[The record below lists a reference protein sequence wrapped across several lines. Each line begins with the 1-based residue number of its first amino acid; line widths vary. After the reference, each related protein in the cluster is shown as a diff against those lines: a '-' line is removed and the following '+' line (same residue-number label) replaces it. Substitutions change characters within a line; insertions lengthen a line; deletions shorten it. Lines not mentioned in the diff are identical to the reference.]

1 VKIIHERLDRH
12 DERLSCYS
20 INSRRKN
27 GMERIE
33 RRWLNVKQ
41 AAEYCGYDSP
51 NHFRKLAQDY
61 DVPRHGPHGNRYDKY
76 ELDEWMVNPRSFA
89 DRNSA
94 IIGSRKLARFT
105 PIRLQ
110 VLKDAQWISGLPDN
124 DHLLPDL
131 SEPTWEELLEL
142 RKKQAIYK
150 F

>member
-1 VKIIHERLDRH
+1 
-12 DERLSCYS
+12 
-20 INSRRKN
+20 
-27 GMERIE
+27 MERIE
-33 RRWLNVKQ
+33 HRWFNAKQ

-51 NHFRKLAQDY
+51 NHFRKLAQDH

-76 ELDEWMVNPRSFA
+76 ELDEWMVTPRCFA

-94 IIGSRKLARFT
+94 NIGSRSFGRFT

-124 DHLLPDL
+124 GHPVPDL
-131 SEPTWEELLEL
+131 SEPTWEELLKL
-142 RKKQAIYK
+142 RNEQAIYR